1 MWWCCY
7 APGCIGLD
15 SDDFFILLH
24 LNWTNFFPALCV
36 LLIVPFEVCK
46 FSHLVCWRLHT
57 WEGVVKVPRDPLSQ
71 PPLHY
76 YTNFISHTRQRQRQW
91 QRQRDAP
98 SLSGLFR
105 KISLTMLLQ
114 QLINGKKK
122 EGLESPGS
130 QSRSCSFWN
139 PPWQCPLLDLRNIFW
154 PRFLWILDHSFFAI
168 SVQLSDLSGN
178 AFCFRFPANRRS
190 WMGRKETKRESGR
203 KNDR

>member
-7 APGCIGLD
+7 APSCIGLD
-15 SDDFFILLH
+15 SDDSFILLH
-24 LNWTNFFPALCV
+24 LNWANFFPALCV
-36 LLIVPFEVCK
+36 VLIVPFEVCK

-57 WEGVVKVPRDPLSQ
+57 WEGVVKVPGDPLSQ

-76 YTNFISHTRQRQRQW
+76 YTNFISHTRQRQRQR

-98 SLSGLFR
+98 SLSELFR
-105 KISLTMLLQ
+105 KISLTMLL

-139 PPWQCPLLDLRNIFW
+139 PPWQCPLSDLRNIFW
-154 PRFLWILDHSFFAI
+154 PRFLWILDHSYFCHLRPIVWFKWKCILFQI
-168 SVQLSDLSGN
+168 SSEQKILNGKKGDT
-178 AFCFRFPANRRS
+178 RRI
-190 WMGRKETKRESGR
+190 WKKEW
-203 KNDR
+203 